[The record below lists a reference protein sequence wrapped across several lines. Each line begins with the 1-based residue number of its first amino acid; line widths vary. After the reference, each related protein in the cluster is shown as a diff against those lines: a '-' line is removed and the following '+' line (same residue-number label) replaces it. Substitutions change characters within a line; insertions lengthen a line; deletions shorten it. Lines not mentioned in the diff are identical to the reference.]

1 MFLRSLLVRY
11 LLNIALEHQIYLQN
25 TAHVKWSFY
34 SVSSSR
40 SYSNKIKSYLL
51 LLHKLQKFCCF
62 STSFIFRFI
71 CLTCCN
77 NYQINA
83 LRRLLIHF
91 HYWSFSMNYCKYDS
105 CPARREQK
113 SDITKRNQ
121 NVIEI
126 PIDEHSIEWDPLFKI
141 VLN

>member
-71 CLTCCN
+71 YFTCCN

-83 LRRLLIHF
+83 LRRLLITFLLLKFLHELLQIWLMPCKERTEER
-91 HYWSFSMNYCKYDS
+91 HYKKKSKCYRNSNWRALYRVGPSF
-105 CPARREQK
+105 
-113 SDITKRNQ
+113 
-121 NVIEI
+121 
-126 PIDEHSIEWDPLFKI
+126 
-141 VLN
+141 